1 MIPAAGDQRER
12 KQRTEEWRMFR
23 VLCVGVDVCIIVSGA
38 LIFKCDRNRRQET
51 ELIDKILQGV
61 SAALEVN

>member
-1 MIPAAGDQRER
+1 
-12 KQRTEEWRMFR
+12 MFR

-51 ELIDKILQGV
+51 ELIDQILQGV